1 MDSKKVIDDEIEA
14 IHQRYAKR
22 DLMNNKNNYSLL
34 NPAYMME
41 AQERERSLISM
52 LSPLAPLENKKI
64 IEVGCGDGDKI
75 LQLIKFGFSPKNIV
89 GNELL
94 PNSIKKAKKS
104 LPNTVS
110 LLEGDATQLEIEKES
125 FDIIYQ
131 SVVFSS
137 ILDDDLQNKLAQK
150 IWG

>member
-1 MDSKKVIDDEIEA
+1 
-14 IHQRYAKR
+14 
-22 DLMNNKNNYSLL
+22 
-34 NPAYMME
+34 ME